1 MAEQKKTA
9 TQTAD
14 AVESTAEPLVM
25 ICLPLLPEQES
36 GLKVDQYE
44 HVTING
50 KTTLVRRGEHVEVP
64 VPVFMQLRN
73 RFPTL

>member
-1 MAEQKKTA
+1 MAEPKKTDM
-9 TQTAD
+9 QTVD
-14 AVESTAEPLVM
+14 AAEPLVM